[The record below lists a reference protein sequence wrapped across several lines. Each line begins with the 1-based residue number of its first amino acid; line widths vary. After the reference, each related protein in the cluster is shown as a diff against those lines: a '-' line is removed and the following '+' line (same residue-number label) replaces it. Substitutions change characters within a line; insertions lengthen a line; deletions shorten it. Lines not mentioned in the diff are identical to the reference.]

1 MHSLLKEYR
10 CFKYINPA
18 LTPDHTF
25 PIHYRSTLTSTQAEV
40 PTPQIRN
47 SINLEDVPSA
57 PSTLQNL
64 PPKAQQTHVVYT
76 KIQKMARNHNIPE
89 GYFNQTTWK
98 PQNEPP
104 VPVIGLPRERWDSNQ
119 LALSTGP
126 EAAWVDFVVNNLDE
140 GPHPFHLVSPNARS
154 LSLSLSQ
161 SH

>member
-1 MHSLLKEYR
+1 MHPLLTDYR

-25 PIHYRSTLTSTQAEV
+25 PIHYRSASISSAAEAAS
-40 PTPQIRN
+40 PQVRKR
-47 SINLEDVPSA
+47 INLEDVPSA
-57 PSTLQNL
+57 PSILQDL

-98 PQNEPP
+98 PQSDPP
-104 VPVIGLPRERWDSNQ
+104 VPLIGLPRERWDSNQ

-126 EAAWVDFVVNNLDE
+126 AAAWVDFVVNNLDE
-140 GPHPFHLVSPNARS
+140 GPHPFHLVSAHTSSPS
-154 LSLSLSQ
+154 
-161 SH
+161 